1 MDRPWFVRIL
11 VFATAALMPV
21 GAWAACTCGNG
32 DAQYALPPMTVDG
45 NFADWGPVHA
55 DPDNNVCD
63 GPINGLTDLDA
74 PVQSTGRDIVH
85 FAITWD
91 QNQLYLFTER
101 AGSASNI
108 QRFIYYADVDDDG
121 LMETGEPIIAAVW
134 RGSNR
139 RVDVFLFT
147 YVAQAAGG
155 DPMVDAQGNADGY
168 TLPGSFA
175 NVPSSP
181 ARSGTWGSVNGR
193 QMEFSVSWAELGVT
207 PGSAF
212 TFHVSSTNSA
222 LGASDIASKI
232 DDNLSGCGGGIGST
246 RQPALTFTPDW
257 VLTALAGSSVAAA
270 HTVSN
275 TGNTQDTYD
284 ITSTISGAHSPALS
298 YYRDVDGSGTLNAGD
313 SLLVDT
319 DGDGIIDTGD
329 VAVGASVQIL
339 VVYQVDAAASGTATI
354 TTTARSSRAAV
365 VAESVQDTIEAI
377 ASPNISITKSVM
389 AIDDPVNGPGNAF
402 SIPGAIML
410 YTVIVQ
416 NSGPGQADNN
426 SLTITDPI
434 PVQGALKVDDIQGA
448 GSGPVSFIDG
458 TPSSNLAYTFG
469 GLADPNDDL
478 EFSNDGGT
486 TFTYVPTADPTGCDA
501 AVTHIRISPSG
512 AFAADTGAGSP
523 SAQFQFR
530 FRIN

>member
-1 MDRPWFVRIL
+1 MLPTL
-11 VFATAALMPV
+11 
-21 GAWAACTCGNG
+21 AWAVCVCGNG
-32 DAQYALPPMTVDG
+32 DGQFSLPPMTIDG

-63 GPINGLTDLDA
+63 GPANGLTDLDA

-91 QNQLYLFTER
+91 QNNLYLFTER

-121 LMETGEPIIAAVW
+121 LMETGEPIIGAAW

-139 RVDVFLFT
+139 RVELYLFT
-147 YVAQAAGG
+147 YVAAAPGG

-175 NVPSSP
+175 SLPSNP
-181 ARSGTWGSVNGR
+181 TRSGNWGSVDGR
-193 QMEFSVSWAELGVT
+193 QMEFSVTWAELGVA

-232 DDNLSGCGGGIGST
+232 DDNLSGCGGGLGST
-246 RQPALTFTPDW
+246 RQPAVTFTPDR
-257 VLTALAGSSVAAA
+257 VLTALSGSSVAAA
-270 HTVSN
+270 HTISN
-275 TGNTQDTYD
+275 IGNTADTYD
-284 ITSTISGAHSPALS
+284 LTSSISGAHSPALS
-298 YYRDVDGSGTLNAGD
+298 YYHDVDGSG
-313 SLLVDT
+313 SLTAADTPLVDT
-319 DGDGIIDTGD
+319 DGDGIIDTGNI
-329 VAVGASVQIL
+329 AIGASIQIL
-339 VVYQVDAAASGTATI
+339 IVYQVDIAASGVATI
-354 TTTARSSRAAV
+354 TTTARSSSASV
-365 VAESVQDTIEAI
+365 VSDSVEDSVNAI
-377 ASPNISITKSVM
+377 PSPNISITKSVVPL
-389 AIDDPVNGPGNAF
+389 DDPINGPGNPF

-410 YTVIVQ
+410 YTVTLQ
-416 NSGPGQADNN
+416 NSGLGEADAD
-426 SLTITDPI
+426 SIAITDPI
-434 PVQGALKVDDIQGA
+434 PAAGALKVDDFGGP
-448 GSGPVSFIDG
+448 GSGPVAFIDG
-458 TPSSNLAYTFG
+458 NPSSSLTYAFG
-469 GLADPNDDL
+469 GLADAGDDL
-478 EFSNDGGT
+478 EFSDDGGA
-486 TFTYVPTADPTGCDA
+486 TFTYIPTADATGCDG
-501 AVTHIRISPSG
+501 AVTHIRIRPGG